1 MSLRS
6 FPTAHPTL
14 SPLQN
19 LGQAGNVAFCVPAL
33 DGTVS
38 MLPRLP
44 ESSPGDADALSL
56 DVTEDAKAAREAQ
69 AAAAAKAA
77 EDSSGSE
84 DDEAGA
90 AGGGQADAAGAAL
103 DGGDDGANAAAA
115 GSAAHGDSE
124 AATAGLISGAPPPA
138 SGADATPAADVD
150 DPPGPAVLDLSHAC
164 WRAVT
169 ALLSVASWD
178 HERCPDW
185 WLALTA
191 GAMERKYWLANSTSF
206 HAAVKKQEVEKKV
219 AFADAKA
226 NAQGA
231 KARNKAKCDQLIRE
245 LADLT
250 AKSKAAAA
258 EAKRDATRVGAARK
272 AANNVVK
279 KKAELRVAKDAYHKE
294 RRRVPAPDDEMYS
307 AEEDEEGE
315 KKGGKAAAGGAAA
328 GAAAPAPAAEAVA
341 VDPASIEVVPDG
353 WKEPPVPQQPHK
365 FREPSLDD
373 IRALRHVSPLLVI
386 SDEHSHPRAL
396 PSLLSPIVRR

>member
-1 MSLRS
+1 
-6 FPTAHPTL
+6 
-14 SPLQN
+14 
-19 LGQAGNVAFCVPAL
+19 
-33 DGTVS
+33 

-44 ESSPGDADALSL
+44 ESSPGDADAVTL
-56 DVTEDAKAAREAQ
+56 DVTEDAKAAREAKAAT
-69 AAAAAKAA
+69 AAAAMAA
-77 EDSSGSE
+77 GGDSSGSE
-84 DDEAGA
+84 DDEAGDGA
-90 AGGGQADAAGAAL
+90 AGAAAGEQADAAAGLHVGSA
-103 DGGDDGANAAAA
+103 DDPAAAA
-115 GSAAHGDSE
+115 GAAANGDSE
-124 AATAGLISGAPPPA
+124 AATTSLIGGAPPPA
-138 SGADATPAADVD
+138 TAADASPADVNVD

-169 ALLSVASWD
+169 TLLSVASWD

-191 GAMERKYWLANSTSF
+191 GALERKYWLANSTSF
-206 HAAVKKQEVEKKV
+206 HAAVKKQEVEKKA

-307 AEEDEEGE
+307 AEEEET
-315 KKGGKAAAGGAAA
+315 KGGKAAGGAAA
-328 GAAAPAPAAEAVA
+328 GAAAASASAAVA
-341 VDPASIEVVPDG
+341 VAVEVTSVEVVPDG
-353 WKEPPVPQQPHK
+353 WKEPPAPQQPHK
-365 FREPSLDD
+365 FREPSVED
-373 IRALRHVSPLLVI
+373 IRALRHISPLLIVA
-386 SDEHSHPRAL
+386 DEHGHPRAL
-396 PSLLSPIVRR
+396 PSLLSPIVSRLRWCRKGNLI